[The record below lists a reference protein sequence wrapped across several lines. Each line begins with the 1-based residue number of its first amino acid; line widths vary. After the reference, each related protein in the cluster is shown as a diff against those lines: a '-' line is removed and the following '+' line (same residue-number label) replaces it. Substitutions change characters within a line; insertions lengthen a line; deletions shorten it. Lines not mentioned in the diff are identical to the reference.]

1 MAVIHEDR
9 RTVSFKIV
17 YCGTPIGG
25 KTTNLQH
32 IHSCLDPASRGELV
46 SLSTAADR
54 TLFFDF
60 LAVEAPIMN
69 GYTAKFQLF
78 TVPGQVV
85 YNATYQLV
93 MRQADGL
100 VFVADSQLDR
110 MGENVQSWETFHANL
125 RRNAQS
131 LDRIPLVLQYN
142 KRDLPNAAPVE
153 YMEHLLNNGTRKH
166 YSFEA
171 NAARGHNVLATLNAI
186 SHEVLTRFSQC
197 MTENT
202 YEPTSTKGA
211 PVTVEQVSNGGPSP
225 SLAGRRHAMMAGN
238 APRY

>member
-1 MAVIHEDR
+1 MAVIHEED

-17 YCGTPIGG
+17 FCGAPLCG
-25 KTTNLQH
+25 KTTNVQH
-32 IHSCLDPASRGELV
+32 IHSCLDPASRGQLI

-60 LAVEAPIMN
+60 LAVEAAMPG
-69 GYTAKFQLF
+69 GYKAKFHLY

-93 MRQADGL
+93 LKQADGL

-110 MGENVQSWETFHANL
+110 MSDNVNAWAALEANL
-125 RRNAQS
+125 ERNGQS

-153 YMEHLLNNGTRKH
+153 YLEYLHNNGPRRF

-171 NAARGHNVLATLNAI
+171 AAGHGHNVLTTLNAV
-186 SHEVLTRFSQC
+186 SHEVLNRF
-197 MTENT
+197 
-202 YEPTSTKGA
+202 A
-211 PVTVEQVSNGGPSP
+211 
-225 SLAGRRHAMMAGN
+225 AMMEGHSN
-238 APRY
+238 ESEAPQDRTSANVAIEQQAVLSV

>member
-32 IHSCLDPASRGELV
+32 IHKCLDPASRGELV

-69 GYTAKFQLF
+69 GYTAKFQLY

-110 MGENVQSWETFHANL
+110 MADNLKSWEIFHANL
-125 RRNAQS
+125 RGNEQS

-153 YMEHLLNNGTRKH
+153 YLDYLLNNGQRRH

-171 NAARGHNVLATLNAI
+171 NAARGHNVLSTLNAI

-202 YEPTSTKGA
+202 YEGEQQQQQQ
-211 PVTVEQVSNGGPSP
+211 PVAAEQVSNGPDSYMARRQAT
-225 SLAGRRHAMMAGN
+225 LARR
-238 APRY
+238 Y